1 MIELQPGDIF
11 ATKGHG
17 LVGWLTRKF
26 MEPETDRYHYGIIL
40 LKWQDDYLIL
50 EALKKGIS
58 VTRLSD
64 YKGADIKFYRVNC
77 LRGLRVAAPFELT
90 RWGRCNYGWW
100 QIIKL
105 IIQGFALLG
114 KHLVLEGRLG
124 GIRAEEFT
132 WNKDDSPVC
141 SRAVDIAYDA
151 VGVNIIPIHVCP
163 TPSAF
168 RQAEIDGRIEEI
180 KEVFSG

>member
-1 MIELQPGDIF
+1 MLQSGDIF
-11 ATKGHG
+11 AVKGSG
-17 LVGWLTRKF
+17 ILGWLSRNF
-26 MEPETDRYHYGIIL
+26 MEPETGRYHFGIIL
-40 LKWQDDYLIL
+40 LRWQDDYLIL
-50 EALKKGIS
+50 EALKKGLS

-64 YKGADIKFYRVNC
+64 YKGVDIKFYRVNC
-77 LRGLRVAAPFELT
+77 PEDLAMAAPYELT

-100 QIIKL
+100 QLAKV

-141 SRAVDIAYDA
+141 TRAVDIAYDA
-151 VGVNIIPIHVCP
+151 VGVNIIPIHTCP

-180 KEVFSG
+180 KEGR